1 MKPEVTSELP
11 FYLTQRLPIAMSV
24 QCNIPT
30 RIIHTKS
37 HCEPEPKARA
47 WQSLI
52 FSGKNEIASATKVA
66 SQ

>member
-1 MKPEVTSELP
+1 MKIKIPKDKWDN
-11 FYLTQRLPIAMSV
+11 LTW
-24 QCNIPT
+24 
-30 RIIHTKS
+30 IIHTHC
-37 HCEPEPKARA
+37 HCEPLPKAKA